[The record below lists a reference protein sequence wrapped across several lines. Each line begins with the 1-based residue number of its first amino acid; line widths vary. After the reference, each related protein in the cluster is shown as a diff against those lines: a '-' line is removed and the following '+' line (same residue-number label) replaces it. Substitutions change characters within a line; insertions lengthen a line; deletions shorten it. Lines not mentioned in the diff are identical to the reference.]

1 MGRKID
7 PEERARRLQK
17 RGFNPDKGSLSR
29 ERSNGA
35 KDDDIFKQE
44 TIKHFII
51 YMAAGVEGQKDGKPM
66 DSGILRMWKSFTGEW
81 RWRKGVELP
90 STVVNSGVYWI
101 KTEGELDVYLSS
113 LLKVYIYSF
122 GRVGEFIE
130 SSARTGSNRGLFIKK
145 NITFLVIRN
154 HKGMPEL
161 IFTPRYDAK
170 AHGIRCRGILARFPS
185 I

>member
-29 ERSNGA
+29 ERVWKELQPSTKRGYDTAKYLWQEYCQSNGA

-81 RWRKGVELP
+81 RRRKGVELP
-90 STVVNSGVYWI
+90 STVVNSGVHWI
-101 KTEGELDVYLSS
+101 KTEGELDPP
-113 LLKVYIYSF
+113 K
-122 GRVGEFIE
+122 
-130 SSARTGSNRGLFIKK
+130 GL
-145 NITFLVIRN
+145 
-154 HKGMPEL
+154 H
-161 IFTPRYDAK
+161 IFVREGYNFSGNPQ
-170 AHGIRCRGILARFPS
+170 P
-185 I
+185 